1 MTHFYYFQVVQATG
15 KSHSGVVGLAMQ
27 ELPAVRAWLE
37 SKYQGVIVR
46 LHALPAWVGYALERA
61 QRFRQPKIKSRD
73 LAGLLRD
80 LAVMTAAGVPILESI
95 ASTAD
100 KDAQNTHPAVAR
112 VGRRLLE
119 DLEAGATVSQAF
131 ARQPAVFPETVRSLV
146 AIGDETGS
154 MDKMLMEASDH
165 VERVIGM
172 KANAMQALIYPMFV
186 FLSIFGAAGF
196 WIYYVIPNLSGLFK
210 QMNVPLP
217 ALTVA
222 VLAIADWV
230 TAHAIELGLGVLLLS
245 SACVIAW
252 RGSAAIRRT
261 VYALLHRLPISRT
274 LLTSSG
280 LAFFSEYLAILVHA
294 GIGIVES
301 LQIMEQTVKDL
312 FYRDRLVA
320 MRQFVQRGDRVSA
333 AMRQVGGFP
342 AMMTRMISVGEETG
356 TLDRQLSHLA
366 MEYRTRFT
374 RVIAMLSEIMQP
386 LVIVLAGGLFIVM
399 IMALLLPVY
408 DLVRQTMSARY
419 S

>member
-1 MTHFYYFQVVQATG
+1 MNFFYFQVVQHNG
-15 KSHSGVVGLAMQ
+15 KSHSAVVRLAMN
-27 ELPAVRAWLE
+27 ELSVVRAWLE
-37 SKYQGVIVR
+37 DKHQGGIVVR
-46 LHALPAWVGYALERA
+46 LHLLPDWVGYGLERA
-61 QRFRQPKIKSRD
+61 QRLRQPRLKPRD

-80 LAVMTAAGVPILESI
+80 LAVMAAAGVPILDAI
-95 ASTAD
+95 ASATD
-100 KDAQNTHPAVAR
+100 NGAQSTPSAVIS
-112 VGRRLLE
+112 VGRKLLE
-119 DLEAGATVSQAF
+119 DLEAGSTVSQAF
-131 ARQPAVFPETVRSLV
+131 ARQSAAFPETVRSLI

-154 MDKMLMEASDH
+154 MDKMLMEASGH

-172 KANAMQALIYPMFV
+172 KANAMQAMVYPIFV
-186 FLSIFGAAGF
+186 FLAIFGAAGF

-222 VLAIADWV
+222 VLAIADWL
-230 TAHAIELGLGVLLLS
+230 TAHVVVLGVGVS
-245 SACVIAW
+245 MSVAIGVSAW
-252 RGSAAIRRT
+252 RASIAVRRT
-261 VYALLHRLPISRT
+261 IYAMLHRLPISGT

-301 LQIMEQTVKDL
+301 LEIMEQTVKDL

-320 MRQFVQRGDRVSA
+320 MRQFVQRGDRVSV

-342 AMMTRMISVGEETG
+342 AMMMRMISVGEETG

-366 MEYRTRFT
+366 NEYRTRFA

-386 LVIVLAGGLFIVM
+386 LVIVLAGGFFIIM

-408 DLVRQTMSARY
+408 ELVRQTMTAR
-419 S
+419 

>member
-1 MTHFYYFQVVQATG
+1 MNFFYFQVVQPNG
-15 KSHSGVVGLAMQ
+15 KSYSAVVRLAMN
-27 ELPAVRAWLE
+27 ELSVVRAWLE
-37 SKYQGVIVR
+37 DKHPGGIVVR
-46 LHALPAWVGYALERA
+46 LHPLPDWVGYGLERT
-61 QRFRQPKIKSRD
+61 QRLRQPRLKPRD

-80 LAVMTAAGVPILESI
+80 LAVMTAAGVPILDAI
-95 ASTAD
+95 ASATD
-100 KDAQNTHPAVAR
+100 NGAQSTPSAVIR
-112 VGRRLLE
+112 VGRKLLE
-119 DLEAGATVSQAF
+119 DLEAGSTVSQAF
-131 ARQPAVFPETVRSLV
+131 ARQSAAFPETVRSLI

-154 MDKMLMEASDH
+154 MDKMLMEASGH

-172 KANAMQALIYPMFV
+172 KANAMQAMIYPIFV
-186 FLSIFGAAGF
+186 FLAIFGAAGF

-222 VLAIADWV
+222 VLAVADWL
-230 TAHAIELGLGVLLLS
+230 TAHVVVLGAGVSLSVALG
-245 SACVIAW
+245 VIAW
-252 RGSAAIRRT
+252 RGSTAVRRS
-261 VYALLHRLPISRT
+261 VYGMLHRLPISGT

-301 LQIMEQTVKDL
+301 LEIMEQTVKDL

-320 MRQFVQRGDRVSA
+320 MRQFVQRGDRISV

-342 AMMTRMISVGEETG
+342 AMMMRMISVGEETG
-356 TLDRQLSHLA
+356 TLDRQLNHLSN
-366 MEYRTRFT
+366 EYRTRFA

-386 LVIVLAGGLFIVM
+386 LVIVLAGGFFIIM

-408 DLVRQTMSARY
+408 ELVRQTMTAR
-419 S
+419 